1 MLMKMAVRNILKY
14 RRRSIVIFVAVIF
27 SIFILVLAMGFIE
40 GFKEMFNRMIF
51 ENIGHI
57 TIYKEG
63 YYKKSEML
71 PMGLLIQKPDE
82 IINRIKKVEGIKR
95 INQEIKFG
103 SMIIAGDESLDII
116 ARGVDTLNPES
127 SSRYRKSVVQGRFPE
142 KDSQIILGKP
152 LAEILKVSVNDKI
165 ILMTSNAFGGINA
178 VELII
183 SGFFKTGAKEEDEN
197 FIFMGLNK
205 ARNLL
210 QIKDG
215 VSEISLM
222 LENDKLTS
230 KIITQLKPLIKEHD
244 LEIFSWKHTY
254 KELHTALS
262 IASIFQLI
270 MVFIVLIVVS
280 TGIINTVLISVFERI
295 RDIGTMRAIG
305 MRKVQVLSIIL
316 IEAGILGFFASIIGI
331 IAGGS
336 LVTLLSKNGINM
348 GEAAEQVIG
357 MSRIIYPRFTL
368 STLAFSFMMGILISL
383 LGALYPGL
391 LAIRLQPVKALHH
404 H

>member
-1 MLMKMAVRNILKY
+1 MLIKMAVRNIFKY
-14 RRRSIVIFVAVIF
+14 RRRSIIIFVAIIF

-57 TIYKEG
+57 MIYKEG

-71 PMGLLIQKPDE
+71 PIGLLIQKPHE
-82 IINRIKKVEGIKR
+82 IIKKIKKVEGIKR

-103 SMIIAGDESLDII
+103 SMIIAGDESLDGI
-116 ARGVDTLNPES
+116 ARGVDILDPES

-142 KDSQIILGKP
+142 KNSQIILGRP
-152 LAEILKVSVNDKI
+152 LAEILKVSIDDRVVV
-165 ILMTSNAFGGINA
+165 MTSNAYGGINA
-178 VELII
+178 VELTV
-183 SGFFKTGAKEEDEN
+183 SGLFETGIKEEDEN
-197 FIFMGLNK
+197 FVFMGLNK

-210 QIKDG
+210 QIEDG
-215 VSEISLM
+215 VSEISLI

-230 KIITQLKPLIKEHD
+230 EIITRLKPLIKEYD
-244 LEIFSWKHTY
+244 LEIFSWKDTH
-254 KELHTALS
+254 KELDTALS
-262 IASIFQLI
+262 VASFFLLI
-270 MVFIVLIVVS
+270 MVLIVLVVVS

-305 MRKVQVLSIIL
+305 MRKTQVLSIIL
-316 IEAGILGFFASIIGI
+316 IEAGTLGFFASLIGI
-331 IAGGS
+331 GAGGW
-336 LVTLLSKNGINM
+336 LVNLLSKNGINM

-368 STLAFSFMMGILISL
+368 STLVFSFMVGILISL
-383 LGALYPGL
+383 LASLYPGL
-391 LAIRLQPVKALHH
+391 LAVRLQPVKALHH

>member
-1 MLMKMAVRNILKY
+1 MLIKMAVRNIFKY
-14 RRRSIVIFVAVIF
+14 RRRSMVIFVAIIF
-27 SIFILVLAMGFIE
+27 SIFVLVLAMGFIE
-40 GFKEMFNRMIF
+40 GFKEMFNRVIF

-57 TIYKEG
+57 IIYKEG

-71 PMGLLIQKPDE
+71 PITLLIQKPDE
-82 IINRIKKVEGIKR
+82 IIEEIGKVGGIKR
-95 INQEIKFG
+95 INQELKFG
-103 SMIIAGDESLDII
+103 SMIMAGDESLDII
-116 ARGVDTLNPES
+116 ARGVDILNPES

-142 KDSQIILGKP
+142 EDNQVILGKP
-152 LAEILKVSVNDKI
+152 LGEMLKVSVNDKI
-165 ILMTSNAFGGINA
+165 VAITSNPYGGINA

-183 SGFFKTGAKEEDEN
+183 SGLFETGIKEEDEN
-197 FIFMGLNK
+197 FMFMGLNK
-205 ARNLL
+205 ARDLL

-222 LENDKLTS
+222 LENHELTS
-230 KIITQLKPLIKEHD
+230 DIIAQLEALIKEHH
-244 LEIFSWKHTY
+244 LEIFSWRHTY
-254 KELHTALS
+254 KELHLMFS
-262 IASIFQLI
+262 IASIFELI

-280 TGIINTVLISVFERI
+280 TGIINTVLMSVFERI

-316 IEAGILGFFASIIGI
+316 IEAGILGFFASTAGI

-336 LVTLLSKNGINM
+336 LVILLSKSGINM
-348 GEAAEQVIG
+348 GEAAEQVMG

-368 STLAFSFMMGILISL
+368 STLALSFMVGILISV

-391 LAIRLQPVKALHH
+391 LVVRLRPVEALHH